1 MSDSTDKLIARFKAD
16 KIALGT
22 YEFDAPDDVL
32 ITEKGLRIVAPST
45 RHPTEKHSLNIQ
57 KSEIVKIVCQF
68 GPKKSTLIVY
78 VLNTCGKY
86 IRERLE
92 MTLEGESKLLAQTP
106 SSSLCNSQFARHFSL
121 SLSRWLL

>member
-1 MSDSTDKLIARFKAD
+1 MQIFDHIRFTLATDFLREDIDDLSDSTDKLIARFKAD
-16 KIALGT
+16 KITLGT
-22 YEFDAPDDVL
+22 YEFDVSDDIL

-45 RHPTEKHSLNIQ
+45 KHSVEKHSLNIQ

-68 GPKKSTLIVY
+68 GLKKSTLIVY

-92 MTLEGESKLLAQTP
+92 MALDSESR
-106 SSSLCNSQFARHFSL
+106 C
-121 SLSRWLL
+121 